1 MRWIPASA
9 LLLVITGCSPTV
21 KMAYVDARGKHGSGA
36 VTMDGTLHNGKL
48 SITDGA
54 QTCAGSFTSWSSLTV
69 VVPVKCTGGV
79 TGTATM
85 TRAMDGPI
93 SGEGTMQLSNG
104 ETKRF
109 VYNSVGE
116 P

>member
-1 MRWIPASA
+1 MKWIGVLAC
-9 LLLVITGCSPTV
+9 LLAIAGCSPTV
-21 KMAYVDARGKHGSGA
+21 KMAYVDAGGKHGSGT

-48 SITDGA
+48 SISDDG
-54 QTCAGSFTSWSSLTV
+54 QTCAGTFPHWSNLNL
-69 VVPVKCTGGV
+69 VVPVQCTGGV

-85 TRAMDGPI
+85 TRVMDGPI

>member
-1 MRWIPASA
+1 MKSIGVLPC
-9 LLLVITGCSPTV
+9 LLAIAACSPTV
-21 KMAYVDARGKHGSGA
+21 KMAYVDASGKHGSGT
-36 VTMDGTLHNGKL
+36 VTMDGTLHNVEL
-48 SITDGA
+48 SISDNGQSCSGT
-54 QTCAGSFTSWSSLTV
+54 FPSWSNLTV
-69 VVPVKCTGGV
+69 VVPVKCTDGV

-85 TRAMDGPI
+85 TRVMDGPI

-109 VYNSVGE
+109 VYNSVGQ